1 MLSDLMISEDIIIFP
16 EEKGKE
22 KKEKER
28 NKEKKTK
35 KTALSETTRFAISK
49 AMDDVSLMRFMMKLI
64 FYLLHVSN
72 KSIFYCYYYHHHLV
86 VCWLTP
92 QNKET
97 KKTSTVPRTS
107 IHVM

>member
-49 AMDDVSLMRFMMKLI
+49 AMDDVSLMRFMMKII
-64 FYLLHVSN
+64 FIYYTSRMNRFSTTTTPTWLLFV
-72 KSIFYCYYYHHHLV
+72 L
-86 VCWLTP
+86 
-92 QNKET
+92 
-97 KKTSTVPRTS
+97 R
-107 IHVM
+107 